1 LLANLAGQ
9 PPSHQPEENF
19 ELDTL
24 TLPRDLPVS
33 LPAKLVAQRPDVRAA
48 EENLHAASA
57 QIGVA
62 VAARLPQISLTAQLG
77 NQANSV
83 SDLFT
88 PGTNFWT
95 VAAGLTQPI
104 FQGGMLLHK
113 QRAAEA
119 AFDQSAAQ
127 YRSTALAA
135 MQNVADALRALQAD
149 ADALRSAV
157 ASERAALRSLDIVR
171 RQLALGQIAYLSLLN
186 AEQTHQQALLVLVQ
200 AKANRLS
207 DTAALFQALGGGWW
221 NRSDVGGPGEGR

>member
-1 LLANLAGQ
+1 
-9 PPSHQPEENF
+9 
-19 ELDTL
+19 
-24 TLPRDLPVS
+24 
-33 LPAKLVAQRPDVRAA
+33 VRAA

-62 VAARLPQISLTAQLG
+62 VAARLPQITLTAQLG

-83 SDLFT
+83 SNMFT

-95 VAAGLTQPI
+95 LGAGLTQPI
-104 FQGGMLLHK
+104 FQGGMLFHK

-127 YRSTALAA
+127 YRSTVLAA
-135 MQNVADALRALQAD
+135 MQNVADTLRALQAD
-149 ADALRSAV
+149 ADALRSAA
-157 ASERAALRSLDIVR
+157 ASEHAALRSLEIVR

-186 AEQTHQQALLVLVQ
+186 AEQTYQQAQLILVQ

-207 DTAALFQALGGGWW
+207 DSAALFQALGGGWW
-221 NRSDVGGPGEGR
+221 NRSDIGNLGDR